1 MTAGVGTPYW
11 TAPEVL
17 SGERYTE
24 QTDIYSFGVL
34 LSELDTCQLPY
45 FDAVGPNGT
54 KMKPFQ
60 VLDGVMSGVLRP
72 SFTESCPSRIRRLGV
87 ACLQQES
94 SRRPTARQLVEILL
108 G

>member
-1 MTAGVGTPYW
+1 
-11 TAPEVL
+11 
-17 SGERYTE
+17 
-24 QTDIYSFGVL
+24 
-34 LSELDTCQLPY
+34 
-45 FDAVGPNGT
+45 
-54 KMKPFQ
+54 
-60 VLDGVMSGVLRP
+60 VLRP